1 MAVSQD
7 REDDAS
13 TVGEGV
19 AAFQSSPNRT
29 VFTESDNPDGW
40 LSTDYTV
47 DVER

>member
-7 REDDAS
+7 REDEVPAPDES
-13 TVGEGV
+13 V
-19 AAFQSSPNRT
+19 AALQSSPDRT

-40 LSTDYTV
+40 ISTDHTV